1 MKRILFACAL
11 ILCCVCMAIF
21 SSQIPMTAMAE
32 NIDVIVSL
40 DGASLLTAYNE
51 DFAYTNGKTVYVAKD
66 NKVLSYDESQD
77 FDKFVS
83 IAMNST
89 HVVLLAKKGNSTMM
103 FVYSYSENGI
113 SKVNY
118 SNENLR
124 LNKLISLYNDEY
136 GNLYALDNNYIRVF
150 RITDSIIDTKHT
162 SLHGLFSDIKEF
174 AVMEENNNVVLY
186 SLINGNLFEIT
197 KQSLDDETSLDEY
210 QVTYDRNF
218 KDLTVSDGKL
228 ICIDENGAYAY
239 NTQSKEFDKLLENGV
254 GADSVIYATYDS
266 VNSKHFVYIK
276 SDIYAINVYEYDGAL
291 NYYSSFDK
299 TKYTHPSEYDSIS
312 VYKTTDNVTLY
323 SSPRHLQTLAVLPS
337 NEYILILSES
347 GDFYYTYFYD
357 TTLSKAV
364 FGYVKKQA
372 SIALCPA
379 QSNLSIGLYAQ
390 ALHPDTPIYK
400 YPLDDS
406 VNSVLRYASIYDQLV
421 VIDNVGQDGS
431 FEWGWYKVG
440 CINKDSG
447 ELVYGYVKY
456 LNVSPYTSLTAPDLS
471 KTAKLSSQ
479 KLGEYIKIYALPQE
493 DSVVVDEVSEGSQIY
508 LKNKY
513 DKNSE
518 WTQII
523 YNDKIAYVKTENVQP
538 NGLTSWQLALAI
550 TLPAVVVAIAATV
563 VILVVV
569 KKRKATFK
577 N

>member
-40 DGASLLTAYNE
+40 DGDSLLTAYNE

-103 FVYSYSENGI
+103 FVYSYSSSGI
-113 SKVNY
+113 NKINY
-118 SNENLR
+118 SNVNLQG
-124 LNKLISLYNDEY
+124 LISLYNDDN
-136 GNLYALDNNYIRVF
+136 GNLYAINEYDVINFETENYNVEMPY
-150 RITDSIIDTKHT
+150 SSKK
-162 SLHGLFSDIKEF
+162 GLFANTQEFALIKET
-174 AVMEENNNVVLY
+174 ANATLY
-186 SLINGNLFEIT
+186 ALIEGDLYAIT
-197 KQSLDDETSLDEY
+197 KNIMYDETSLDEY

-312 VYKTTDNVTLY
+312 VYKTTDSVTLY

-337 NEYILILSES
+337 NEYVLILSES

-372 SIALCPA
+372 SIALCPT